1 MTPETESVIVIGGGV
16 GPMAGVAL
24 HTMIIA
30 NTLTD
35 GTDQSHLNVH
45 HYSCS
50 ARIPDRTEYLLG
62 RERADPA
69 AAMAGVFELAAR
81 ALDGRAAVGGVP
93 CNTFHAPLIYDRF
106 IKLLQQENIG
116 IRMINM
122 LEETMATL
130 RQRLPGRSGAKIGVL
145 STTGTRGS
153 AVYDQLLE
161 DAGFQAIYVPE
172 SSQGL
177 LHAAIYDRSWGLK
190 ATPAPSERAIDTVTT
205 MATDLVGRGAVAII
219 LACTELPLALGG
231 TQFGSIPLVDPM
243 LSLAR
248 ALIRETAPDKLISI

>member
-1 MTPETESVIVIGGGV
+1 MTPETEPAIVIGGGV

-35 GTDQSHLNVH
+35 GTDQSHVTVH

-50 ARIPDRTEYLLG
+50 ARIPDRTEYLLDH
-62 RERADPA
+62 ERADPA
-69 AAMAGVFELAAR
+69 PAMASVFELAAR

-106 IKLLQQENIG
+106 IKLLREKNVA

-122 LEETMATL
+122 LEETMVTL
-130 RQRLPGRSGAKIGVL
+130 RRLLPGVSGTKIGVL
-145 STTGTRGS
+145 STTGTRNSG
-153 AVYDQLLE
+153 VYDRLLAA
-161 DAGFQAIYVPE
+161 AGFEALYVPE
-172 SSQGL
+172 SSQPI
-177 LHAAIYDRSWGLK
+177 LHEAIYDKRWGLK
-190 ATPAPSERAIDTVTT
+190 ATPKPTDRATQTISMMADGLVERRA
-205 MATDLVGRGAVAII
+205 AAVI

-231 TQFGSIPLVDPM
+231 PLFKSMPLVDPM

-248 ALIRETAPDKLISI
+248 ALVREAAPDKLAPL